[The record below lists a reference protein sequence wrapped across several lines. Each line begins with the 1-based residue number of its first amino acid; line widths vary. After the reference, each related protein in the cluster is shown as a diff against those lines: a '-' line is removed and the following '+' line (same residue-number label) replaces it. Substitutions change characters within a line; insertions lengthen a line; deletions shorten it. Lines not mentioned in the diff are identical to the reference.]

1 MAVRSDTPKKLFTSV
16 NTRESRIAVYL
27 DRWKRRIETMGVKY
41 FPDLGIDKGLTG
53 SPTLVVTIHS
63 SGQLDE
69 ARVTRSSGSRRLDQA
84 ALSILRRASPFDP
97 FPESFRDDY
106 DQLVFA
112 YKWEF
117 VDPELP
123 TASAS
128 R

>member
-1 MAVRSDTPKKLFTSV
+1 M
-16 NTRESRIAVYL
+16 YL

-53 SPTLVVTIHS
+53 SPTLVVTINS

-117 VDPELP
+117 VDPDLS
-123 TASAS
+123 TTSAS